1 MTGVAQTW
9 YYALEQ
15 DEGMPSWERLKELVN
30 QRFGPAIRS
39 NRHSE
44 LARLPWHGAVQDYQ
58 ERFNAVVCHTPELSP
73 QQKAD
78 LFVGRL
84 PDHIRVDVELRAPR
98 LFRTPC
104 TWHGLLSVT

>member
-15 DEGMPSWERLKELVN
+15 DEGMPSWERLKELVTR
-30 QRFGPAIRS
+30 RFGPAIRA
-39 NRHSE
+39 NRLSE

-58 ERFNAVVCHTPELSP
+58 ERFNAMVCHTPELSP

-78 LFVGRL
+78 LFVGGL
-84 PDHIRVDVELRAPR
+84 PDHIRIDVELRAPR
-98 LFRTPC
+98 HSRTPC
-104 TWHGLLSVT
+104 T